1 MTTETAPLTREE
13 LREELHRVLVH
24 YATKADLAEL
34 KADLAKLESRLTWKV
49 AGLQI
54 ASMVAIAAILRFLA

>member
-13 LREELHRVLVH
+13 LREELDKVLVH
-24 YATKADLAEL
+24 YATKADLTEL
-34 KADLAKLESRLTWKV
+34 KVDLAKLESRLTWKV

-54 ASMVAIAAILRFLA
+54 ASMVAIAQS

>member
-13 LREELHRVLVH
+13 LREELDRVLVH
-24 YATKADLAEL
+24 YSTKADLAEL

-54 ASMVAIAAILRFLA
+54 ASMVAIAAILKFLA

>member
-13 LREELHRVLVH
+13 LREELDRVLVH

-34 KADLAKLESRLTWKV
+34 KADLARLESRLTWKV

>member
-1 MTTETAPLTREE
+1 MTTAIAPLTREE
-13 LREELHRVLVH
+13 FREELDRVLVH
-24 YATKADLAEL
+24 YATKADIVEL
-34 KADLAKLESRLTWKV
+34 KADLAKLESRLIWKV